1 MLKTTLGFKQA
12 LRIIGLLWLMAL
24 ALWLMTYVI
33 NSLVVFG
40 GTQTIISLIGILL
53 LASTGLAFILGGR
66 GK

>member
-1 MLKTTLGFKQA
+1 MLKTSLGFKQA

-24 ALWLMTYVI
+24 TLWLMTYVI

-40 GTQTIISLIGILL
+40 GTQTIISLVGILL